1 MSDHLEILLS
11 DTVGFIAKLPHHLIE
26 AFQATL
32 EELQYADLLLHVIDA
47 SDPHREAH
55 IEVVDRLIDKLA
67 KPGVPVLR
75 CYNKADLVG
84 DVSNLPIGEKN
95 IPMCARS
102 GIGMDELLTRIGGAG
117 PTARAGAGAPRGLPA
132 GGRRGRGRLPRGA
145 VRPPEA
151 LCKGAGGMK
160 EYLVPTGDGE
170 AQFIERR
177 SRFIGHIFLTET
189 EEEAL
194 ARLKQMREQ
203 YWDATHNV
211 YAYIIRDG
219 ATRFSDD
226 GEPGGT
232 AGMPVLQV
240 LQREELY
247 NVTCVVTRYFGGIL
261 LGAGGLVRAYAH
273 GAKIAVDAAGRSIK
287 RIWTNVYLPCPYS
300 WYERI
305 RLEVAAFGGM
315 IRETQFGADVELD
328 LLLPEE
334 QTQGFLERVTDLSA
348 GTIEGLIGKQ
358 EYRAFP
364 LP

>member
-1 MSDHLEILLS
+1 
-11 DTVGFIAKLPHHLIE
+11 
-26 AFQATL
+26 
-32 EELQYADLLLHVIDA
+32 
-47 SDPHREAH
+47 
-55 IEVVDRLIDKLA
+55 
-67 KPGVPVLR
+67 
-75 CYNKADLVG
+75 
-84 DVSNLPIGEKN
+84 
-95 IPMCARS
+95 
-102 GIGMDELLTRIGGAG
+102 
-117 PTARAGAGAPRGLPA
+117 
-132 GGRRGRGRLPRGA
+132 
-145 VRPPEA
+145 
-151 LCKGAGGMK
+151 MK

-247 NVTCVVTRYFGGIL
+247 NVTCVVTRYFGG
-261 LGAGGLVRAYAH
+261 
-273 GAKIAVDAAGRSIK
+273 
-287 RIWTNVYLPCPYS
+287 
-300 WYERI
+300 
-305 RLEVAAFGGM
+305 M

>member
-1 MSDHLEILLS
+1 
-11 DTVGFIAKLPHHLIE
+11 
-26 AFQATL
+26 
-32 EELQYADLLLHVIDA
+32 
-47 SDPHREAH
+47 
-55 IEVVDRLIDKLA
+55 
-67 KPGVPVLR
+67 
-75 CYNKADLVG
+75 
-84 DVSNLPIGEKN
+84 
-95 IPMCARS
+95 
-102 GIGMDELLTRIGGAG
+102 
-117 PTARAGAGAPRGLPA
+117 
-132 GGRRGRGRLPRGA
+132 
-145 VRPPEA
+145 
-151 LCKGAGGMK
+151 MK

-261 LGAGGLVRAYAH
+261 LGAGGLGARLCSRSQDRRGRRRALHQAH
-273 GAKIAVDAAGRSIK
+273 
-287 RIWTNVYLPCPYS
+287 
-300 WYERI
+300 
-305 RLEVAAFGGM
+305 
-315 IRETQFGADVELD
+315 LD
-328 LLLPEE
+328 EC
-334 QTQGFLERVTDLSA
+334 LSA
-348 GTIEGLIGKQ
+348 V
-358 EYRAFP
+358 P
-364 LP
+364 LQLV